1 MESKI
6 SDKDF
11 PAIIGWMGATE
22 LNLRRV
28 NQSGFYKPPFIIANA
43 SENAPF

>member
-6 SDKDF
+6 CDKESQ
-11 PAIIGWMGATE
+11 AIIGWMGATE
-22 LNLRRV
+22 LNLTRA
-28 NQSGFYKPPFIIANA
+28 NQSGFYKPPFIIANT